1 MKSRFLLL
9 FTLIL
14 CVMLVL
20 GCAQSQPPTKIA
32 SAEATTPIFMWLL
45 AILLL
50 VVVSAL
56 FILPLT
62 HSSWGEI
69 VAVIVII
76 LLLLFY
82 YTQPI
87 ATWLS
92 DLRLGTSIGIANNDI
107 PRFLSQ
113 TGRTLGNLLFEAQR
127 FVLTH
132 LPEKTI
138 SIGDV
143 TILRLE
149 TKSLFKPTRW
159 PLFILLIGG
168 LIRVAVARY
177 VKNKRLRHATG
188 EYWLN
193 ILAYLVLAYVIS
205 AITNWSFLAL
215 VAAFALIFVALALGL
230 FRVLGDILSA
240 IKHILGDLWNV
251 VRIGAKSVVYV
262 VTIITEFVKQ
272 FGRRVRELYQ
282 RYIVEPIRRVQEAIE
297 AFLSRIEQWL
307 DVRLN
312 RNPK

>member
-1 MKSRFLLL
+1 MKSRFLLML
-9 FTLIL
+9 TLIL
-14 CVMLVL
+14 WTILVL
-20 GCAQSQPPTKIA
+20 GCAQSQPTNKLV
-32 SAEATTPIFMWLL
+32 STETTTPVFTWLL
-45 AILLL
+45 AALLFL
-50 VVVSAL
+50 VIAAL

-87 ATWLS
+87 AAWLS
-92 DLRLGTSIGIANNDI
+92 DLRLGASVGIAEDAI
-107 PRFLSQ
+107 PRFFSRYGQ
-113 TGRTLGNLLFEAQR
+113 TLGSFLFDAQR
-127 FVLTH
+127 FILTH
-132 LPEKTI
+132 LPEKTV
-138 SIGDV
+138 SIGDF
-143 TILRLE
+143 TILHLE

-177 VKNKRLRHATG
+177 VRNKRLRHATG
-188 EYWLN
+188 EYWLY

-215 VAAFALIFVALALGL
+215 VAAFALIFIALALGL
-230 FRVLGDILSA
+230 FRILGDIFSA

-251 VRIGAKSVVYV
+251 VRIGAKFVVYV

-282 RYIVEPIRRVQEAIE
+282 KYIVEPIRRVQEAIE

>member
-1 MKSRFLLL
+1 MKSRFILLL
-9 FTLIL
+9 TLIV
-14 CVMLVL
+14 CVVIVF
-20 GCAQSQPPTKIA
+20 GCAQSLPSDKIA
-32 SAEATTPIFMWLL
+32 SAEAPTPIFTWLL
-45 AILLL
+45 AILLFL
-50 VVVSAL
+50 VVSAL

-76 LLLLFY
+76 LVLLFY

-87 ATWLS
+87 STWLS
-92 DLRLGTSIGIANNDI
+92 NLRLGTSTAVSSNDI
-107 PRFLSQ
+107 PRFIVQ
-113 TGRTLGNLLFEAQR
+113 AGHTLGNLLFEAQR

-138 SIGDV
+138 SIGNV

-149 TKSLFKPTRW
+149 TKSLFEPTRW
-159 PLFILLIGG
+159 PVFILLIGG

-177 VKNKRLRHATG
+177 VKNDRLRHATG
-188 EYWLN
+188 EYWLYL
-193 ILAYLVLAYVIS
+193 LAYLVLAYVIS

-230 FRVLGDILSA
+230 LRVLGDIFSA
-240 IKHILGDLWNV
+240 IKHVVGDLWNV
-251 VRIGAKSVVYV
+251 VRIGAKFVVYV

-272 FGRRVRELYQ
+272 FGRRVQELYQ
-282 RYIVEPIRRVQEAIE
+282 EYIVEPIRHVQKVIE
-297 AFLSRIEQWL
+297 AFLSRIEKWL
-307 DVRLN
+307 DIRLN